1 MVPLEILLIND
12 SIWTVPSHSST
23 NVTNSLYKDENLYP
37 DGDSKNL
44 DDETDITLKIEID
57 LFNYDGVKDLTMDN
71 NNSVADLTMDNNDS
85 AQDGMM
91 ITDDYKGL
99 INGSTGLSHDET
111 NHLSHNHDPLCTL
124 NGQSAKR

>member
-1 MVPLEILLIND
+1 V
-12 SIWTVPSHSST
+12 
-23 NVTNSLYKDENLYP
+23 
-37 DGDSKNL
+37 
-44 DDETDITLKIEID
+44 
-57 LFNYDGVKDLTMDN
+57 F
-71 NNSVADLTMDNNDS
+71 DS

-124 NGQSAKR
+124 NGQSAKRWKKQKSRKRKQMLSAGLQYPCPNKCGRSYKKKASMLHHITVECGKEWTFKCPDCPKKYHYFTAYVV